1 MKRKI
6 LCLVLAVSLLA
17 GTMIFH
23 AAAVEDMTVS
33 EDGAAFIREMMAN
46 ELSANQLAAAESTVN
61 AFARRYDLQLRQTQF
76 DALVDFV
83 MAYGSYV
90 LTSGYQCET
99 VIGSGS
105 YTDLE
110 VANAFCAWVKNGAS
124 FDQSRLTRRLREIKL
139 FLYDDYTGTQC
150 VPTVRYLIFNG
161 NGGTLED
168 NTVLC
173 YTLDAAYGTLPTAT
187 RSGKYFAGWYTAS
200 SGGAHIC
207 NSDTVTQNHTVY
219 AHWSDEAVDSPNEK
233 QDGDTPSD
241 LTPPELKT
249 TEAGV
254 QFIKDHEGFLKYAV
268 WDYSQYSI
276 GYGSR
281 CEAGEFPDGI
291 TEEEADYRLRVMLAD
306 FEKVVDAVLEKGTVE
321 HTPQQYDAIMSFT
334 YNLGRQWMK
343 EDNQIYQFILY
354 GGYENEMEFVNAIG
368 KWINAGGTPLDG
380 LARRRMSE
388 ANLYLNGEYA
398 KTTGRYMRL
407 TFNAMSGE
415 AEYNYAYYR
424 TGEALGALPNATRA
438 GYQLVGWFD
447 KVAGGTQYTEDTT
460 APGYA
465 NYTVYAHWEES
476 DEPTEEPTE
485 PGVEPTES
493 DEPTQKPSE
502 SVTVEPTE
510 ESTEPGVE
518 PTEAPTEPPHEDF
531 GDVSPN
537 SWYYTPVMTAVN
549 RGLFSGISETE
560 FSPDTTMTRAML
572 VTVLYRMDGSPEPT
586 SVAPFTDVP
595 RNMWFSKAVD
605 WAYEKGVVN
614 GISATEFG
622 LELSVTRE
630 QLTTMLCRYAA
641 ACGYDVSA
649 RAELTAFADADRV
662 SDYAKDALQWAV
674 AWGILNGYDG
684 KMLPAGEATRAQCAK
699 MLTVFLDRCAEQS
712 QPQ

>member
-1 MKRKI
+1 MKRTI
-6 LCLVLAVSLLA
+6 LCLLLAFGLLA
-17 GTMIFH
+17 GMMTLEV
-23 AAAVEDMTVS
+23 AATEELHVS
-33 EDGAAFIREMMAN
+33 DAGVAFIREMMAN
-46 ELSANQLAAAESTVN
+46 ELSTNQLSAAESAVN
-61 AFARRYDLQLRQTQF
+61 GFASRYGLSLRQTQF

-90 LTSGYQCET
+90 LTNGYQCET
-99 VIGSGS
+99 LIGSGS

-110 VANAFCAWVKNGAS
+110 IANAFCAWVKNGAS
-124 FDQSRLTRRLREIKL
+124 FDQARLTRRLREIKL

-150 VPTVRYLIFNG
+150 VPTFRYLIFNG
-161 NGGTLED
+161 NGGSPDD

-173 YTLDAAYGTLPTAT
+173 YTLDAPYGALPTAT
-187 RSGKYFAGWYTAS
+187 RSGKYFAGWYTAA
-200 SGGAHIC
+200 SGGTHIC
-207 NSDTVTQNHTVY
+207 NGDTVTQNHTVY
-219 AHWSDEAVDSPNEK
+219 AHWSDEAVESPNEK
-233 QDGDTPSD
+233 KDGDGTSD

-254 QFIKDHEGFLKYAV
+254 QFIKDHEGFLQYAV

-343 EDNQIYQFILY
+343 EDNQIYRFILY

-415 AEYNYAYYR
+415 AAYNYAYYR
-424 TGEALGALPNATRA
+424 TGEPLGALPTATRA
-438 GYQLVGWFD
+438 GYRLIGWFD
-447 KVAGGTQYTEDTT
+447 KVAGGTQYTAETT

-465 NYTVYAHWEES
+465 NYTVYAQWEES
-476 DEPTEEPTE
+476 DEPVTDAPTDTTEPTESTTGAPTDTTEPPTEEPTE
-485 PGVEPTES
+485 PPTE
-493 DEPTQKPSE
+493 P
-502 SVTVEPTE
+502 
-510 ESTEPGVE
+510 

-531 GDVSPN
+531 SDVSQS

-572 VTVLYRMDGSPEPT
+572 VTVLYRMDGSPET
-586 SVAPFTDVP
+586 TASAPFTDVP
-595 RNMWFSKAVD
+595 QGMWFSKAVD

-630 QLTTMLCRYAA
+630 QLTTMLFRYAA
-641 ACGYDVSA
+641 ACGYDTSA
-649 RAELTAFADADRV
+649 RAELTAFADAAQV
-662 SDYAKDALQWAV
+662 SDYANGAIRWAV

-684 KMLPAGEATRAQCAK
+684 KLLPAGEATRAQCAK
-699 MLTVFLDRCAEQS
+699 MLTVFLDKCGEQA
-712 QPQ
+712 